1 MHFVKYHGLGNEFLI
16 TVVEELPRDPS
27 QLAIALC
34 NSENNIGADG
44 LIFGIPHEDE
54 TIDRQMILFNADGGR
69 AEISG
74 NGVRCLAHELFSDS
88 GFEGSLQILTDA
100 GIRETKFVEK
110 NSDSVM
116 IEVNMG
122 YVEFGP
128 EIVFSELGVQ
138 TNLEIVQVGTVDVG
152 NPHIVL
158 QVKDIHAFEIAH
170 FGPLIESAWSEDGVN
185 VHIVQVNDRAKI
197 SMLTWERGAGVTAA
211 CGSGAIASA
220 TIAMRWDLVDSEVTV
235 SMAGGAAGISKR
247 ETGVFLKGESVK
259 MSDHEVP
266 TSG

>member
-16 TVVEELPRDPS
+16 AVVEELPQDPS

-54 TIDRQMILFNADGGR
+54 IIDRQMVLFNADGGR

-74 NGVRCLAHELFSDS
+74 NGVRCLAHELFAAK
-88 GFEGSLQILTDA
+88 GFKGSLQILTDA

-110 NSDSVM
+110 NSDAVM

-128 EIVFSELGVQ
+128 EIVFSELAVQ
-138 TNLEIVQVGTVDVG
+138 TNLEVVQVGTVDVG

-158 QVKDIHAFEIAH
+158 QVKNLHVVEIANV
-170 FGPLIESAWSEDGVN
+170 GPLIESAWSDDGVN
-185 VHIVQVNDRAKI
+185 VHIVQVNERAKI

-211 CGSGAIASA
+211 CGSGAIAA
-220 TIAMRWDLVDSEVTV
+220 AAIAMRWDLVDSDVTV
-235 SMAGGAAGISKR
+235 SMSGGEAGISKR
-247 ETGVFLKGESVK
+247 DAGVFLKGESVK
-259 MSDHEVP
+259 MSDHEVT

>member
-16 TVVEELPRDPS
+16 AVVEELPQNPS
-27 QLAIALC
+27 KLAIELC
-34 NSENNIGADG
+34 NGENNVGADG

-54 TIDRQMILFNADGGR
+54 IIDRQMILFNADGGR

-74 NGVRCLAHELFSDS
+74 NGVRCLAHELFATK

-100 GIRETKFVEK
+100 GIRETTFVEK
-110 NSDSVM
+110 NSDAVI

-122 YVEFGP
+122 YVEFGS
-128 EIVFSELGVQ
+128 EMVFSELGVQ
-138 TNLEIVQVGTVDVG
+138 TNLEIVRVGTVDVG

-158 QVKDIHAFEIAH
+158 QVKDLHVVAIAH
-170 FGPLIESAWSEDGVN
+170 FGPLIESAWSDDGVN

-220 TIAMRWDLVDSEVTV
+220 AIAMRWDLVDSNVNV
-235 SMAGGAAGISKR
+235 SMPGGAADISKR
-247 ETGVFLKGESVK
+247 ETGIFLKGESVK

>member
-16 TVVEELPRDPS
+16 AVVEELPRDPS
-27 QLAIALC
+27 KLAIELC
-34 NSENNIGADG
+34 NGENNVGADG

-54 TIDRQMILFNADGGR
+54 IIDRQMILFNADGGR

-74 NGVRCLAHELFSDS
+74 NGVRCLAHELFATK

-100 GIRETKFVEK
+100 GIRETTFVEK
-110 NSDSVM
+110 NSDAVI

-122 YVEFGP
+122 YVEFGS
-128 EIVFSELGVQ
+128 EMVFSELGVQ
-138 TNLEIVQVGTVDVG
+138 TNLEIVRVGTVDVG

-158 QVKDIHAFEIAH
+158 QVKDLHVVAIAH
-170 FGPLIESAWSEDGVN
+170 FGPLIESAWSDDGVN

-220 TIAMRWDLVDSEVTV
+220 AIAMRWDLVDSNVNV
-235 SMAGGAAGISKR
+235 SMPGGAADISKR
-247 ETGVFLKGESVK
+247 ETGIFLKGESVK